1 MTIRS
6 ADGGMPCSSARFT
19 MASSSSSSV
28 LYGFPRSTRLSRRKL
43 KTCKGVA
50 INSDLAWGDAM
61 LDIRWTRETL
71 IDLIKLSCAALL
83 LASPWVMEFPPTAVW
98 NLWVCGY
105 AMLTVTAAALTAE
118 ADWEPHSNFCLG
130 IWVAI
135 APLTLGFSQDA
146 AAVVVHVVGGSVVS
160 LLSAVEVWMG
170 QRNPPWHFSPAAA
183 LRAGLAPSAS
193 MAAEMPQPLRDLAAA
208 RERPSH
214 RRRRSA
220 AMRRTL
226 PRQFSHGERGG
237 GRRRFAVTDQDQLRR
252 GFTFLKARQN
262 QAYRGR

>member
-1 MTIRS
+1 
-6 ADGGMPCSSARFT
+6 
-19 MASSSSSSV
+19 
-28 LYGFPRSTRLSRRKL
+28 
-43 KTCKGVA
+43 
-50 INSDLAWGDAM
+50 M
-61 LDIRWTRETL
+61 LDIRWTRETVL
-71 IDLIKLSCAALL
+71 DLIKLSCAALL
-83 LASPWVMEFPPTAVW
+83 FASPWVLEFPRTAVW

-170 QRNPPWHFSPAAA
+170 ERNPPWHFSPAAA
-183 LRAGLAPSAS
+183 LRARLASSAS

-220 AMRRTL
+220 AMGRTL
-226 PRQFSHGERGG
+226 RRQPSHGRAK
-237 GRRRFAVTDQDQLRR
+237 RQQTPLRLAVTDRSHLPQ
-252 GFTFLKARQN
+252 GFTFLKARPN
-262 QAYRGR
+262 QA